1 MQIDVHLQRV
11 TVFRLLQMDFEP
23 DAVTYY
29 IAKLDEEQRRC
40 KDSYSQVIQV
50 IYEKHQQPKFQQTTK
65 KYKQKCL
72 IDFVFTK
79 NMQNYGWHIEP
90 YKEKTS
96 L

>member
-1 MQIDVHLQRV
+1 MDEDLQRE
-11 TVFRLLQMDFEP
+11 TVFRLLQMDLEP
-23 DAVTYY
+23 EAVAYY
-29 IAKLDEEQRRC
+29 MAKIDEEQRRC

-50 IYEKHQQPKFQQTTK
+50 VYEKHQQPKFQQGTK

-72 IDFVFTK
+72 VDFVFTK
-79 NMQNYGWHIEP
+79 NLQNYGWHIKS